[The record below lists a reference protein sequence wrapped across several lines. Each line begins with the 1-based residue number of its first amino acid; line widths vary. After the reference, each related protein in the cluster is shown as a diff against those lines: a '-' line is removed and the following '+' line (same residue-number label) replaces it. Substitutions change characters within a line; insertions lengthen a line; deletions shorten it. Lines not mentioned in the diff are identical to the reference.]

1 MPFDP
6 PPPRPTDVLVA
17 IGWIAGIP
25 GFTTEMVG
33 SRLPPDTV
41 QADGTTAPMPA
52 PWLQT
57 GFVTVQTAA
66 PGLDPVLPRR
76 SPVMQVD
83 CWATLPGSNDPP
95 WGMAEALGEAITVA
109 AWQRAASVRVVIPL
123 VNGVE
128 YPSAV
133 VQGAYLATG
142 FRRLYDDV
150 ADYARITAN
159 LALSW
164 VTPSLQIP

>member
-1 MPFDP
+1 MPFET

-25 GFTTEMVG
+25 GFTTGMVG
-33 SRLPPDTV
+33 ARLPPDTD
-41 QADGTTAPMPA
+41 QADGTATPVPA
-52 PWLQT
+52 AWIQT
-57 GFVTVQTAA
+57 GFVTVQTV
-66 PGLDPVLPRR
+66 GGGMDPMLPRHE
-76 SPVMQVD
+76 PVVQVD

-109 AWQRAASVRVVIPL
+109 AWQRAASVRVVTPV

-133 VQGAYLATG
+133 VQGAYLPTG
-142 FRRLYDDV
+142 FRRLYDDA